1 MEDERVYFRELEESD
16 ANRLFE
22 IYSNEEAMKFRET
35 EPMKT
40 IDDAYKM
47 LTRDKEMRQTSYE
60 FRFAIIEKKT
70 DILIGTIMY
79 QPVADK
85 AIIGYSIDEKFWNNG
100 YGSSVVKIM
109 INELISKK
117 FNLLEAWVK
126 KGNFASC
133 KVLEKNLFQSISQTI
148 YPNLNLYQY
157 RIFNS

>member
-1 MEDERVYFRELEESD
+1 
-16 ANRLFE
+16 
-22 IYSNEEAMKFRET
+22 
-35 EPMKT
+35 
-40 IDDAYKM
+40 
-47 LTRDKEMRQTSYE
+47 
-60 FRFAIIEKKT
+60 
-70 DILIGTIMY
+70 MY
-79 QPVADK
+79 QPVGDK

-109 INELISKK
+109 LNELISKK